1 MAAELNPLPGEA
13 NLFTLS
19 DSEFQPLQLLPEADI
34 ADLAVELDMVPEAEI
49 DAHGLLSVLVERI
62 LDRAVDEGL
71 PFSKYDA
78 DDLKDLPEEHFKAL
92 ADKMGWPADVSA
104 FLKQGGKIYKE
115 YQKSRRNSQ
124 VAIMLPLLLPA
135 LARHAYEK

>member
-1 MAAELNPLPGEA
+1 M
-13 NLFTLS
+13 FTLS

-104 FLKQGGKIYKE
+104 FLKQGWKIYKE

>member
-1 MAAELNPLPGEA
+1 MAAERYPLPGEA

-19 DSEFQPLQLLPEADI
+19 DSEFQPLRLLPEADI

-49 DAHGLLSVLVERI
+49 DARGLLSELVGRI

-78 DDLKDLPEEHFKAL
+78 DDLRDLPEEHFRAL
-92 ADKMGWPADVSA
+92 ADKMGWPADVPA
-104 FLKQGGKIYKE
+104 FLKLGGKIYKE
-115 YQKSRRNSQ
+115 YQKTRRNSQ